1 VRATVRFRRS
11 ALAAAVSLGLAAGL
25 AGNAIADDISGHV
38 FTSPADD
45 RMVGAQYFIDFR
57 ARRGAVLGHT
67 FIAYGRLGAGG
78 QLREV
83 EYAGNYPAD
92 EMGLIVGM
100 VIPVPTLIGPVKHD
114 MTDPA
119 TIIYRRKLTA
129 SQFARVKA
137 AVRHLR
143 KTEHSWHLMFFNCND
158 LAVEVARGIGLRSP
172 PSWMVPH
179 AYVTVLRELNDR

>member
-1 VRATVRFRRS
+1 MRATVRFRRS
-11 ALAAAVSLGLAAGL
+11 ALAAAVSLGLAAGF
-25 AGNAIADDISGHV
+25 AGRAIAEDIPGHV

-78 QLREV
+78 RLLDV

-100 VIPVPTLIGPVKHD
+100 VIPVPTLIGPVKGD
-114 MTDPA
+114 MTEPA

-129 SQFARVKA
+129 AQFARVKA

-143 KTEHSWHLMFFNCND
+143 KTRAF
-158 LAVEVARGIGLRSP
+158 LAFDVFQLQRPRGRGGKGDRTAQSALLDGAACLR
-172 PSWMVPH
+172 
-179 AYVTVLRELNDR
+179 DRAS